1 MSAPPRDPAA
11 DARHPVARIT
21 TRVAPPPRSPARETM
36 DGVAAPP
43 PHPLDETTRRSDGV
57 GPGMRPADVAAA
69 RRPEAFSWTARAI
82 SAVAV
87 GTTMAAGFV
96 EAQLATVLPGVT
108 ASWLTTRATDRLLK
122 TLARGAETPATV
134 TAAVATGLAMR
145 LAALTAAM
153 PIVAA
158 NGGVAG
164 VMTGLLLAAWLSAG
178 WRHPATGAAAALRQ
192 RLAAVCA
199 AEAAAAVVLLFAAG
213 GPSVGF
219 EPDSRVAAAAACAF
233 ALQAAVAIGVARTVP
248 LPAAPMGGSGW
259 AAAGGGLPPAGTAFD
274 PSGPVRTWAA
284 EGPAAARTSVLVT
297 AGLAAGPAAAAV
309 AAAGV
314 AAATHYLRPAAP
326 GAVVAVAALV
336 PVLVVAA
343 AAVAAWRWWVR
354 ASDSASWC
362 KGGGSGAH
370 FDAEAAPLVGV
381 FESPSRQP

>member
-1 MSAPPRDPAA
+1 MQHDAGRSPP
-11 DARHPVARIT
+11 PVARH
-21 TRVAPPPRSPARETM
+21 ATM

-57 GPGMRPADVAAA
+57 GPGVRPADVAAA
-69 RRPEAFSWTARAI
+69 RRPEAFSWTALAI

-87 GTTMAAGFV
+87 GTAMAAGFV
-96 EAQLATVLPGVT
+96 EGQLATNLPGVT
-108 ASWLTTRATDRLLK
+108 TTWLTTPATDRLLQSP
-122 TLARGAETPATV
+122 ARGAKTPATV
-134 TAAVATGLAMR
+134 TAAVATDLAMW
-145 LAALTAAM
+145 LAAVTADM
-153 PIVAA
+153 PLIAA

-164 VMTGLLLAAWLSAG
+164 VKTGLLLAAWHSAG

-219 EPDSRVAAAAACAF
+219 EPDPRVAVAATCAF

-259 AAAGGGLPPAGTAFD
+259 AAAGGVLPPAGTAFD
-274 PSGPVRTWAA
+274 PNGPVRTWAA
-284 EGPAAARTSVLVT
+284 ARPAAVRTSVLVT

-343 AAVAAWRWWVR
+343 ATLAAWRRWVR
-354 ASDSASWC
+354 AWDWAAWC
-362 KGGGSGAH
+362 RRGGGGGDVA
-370 FDAEAAPLVGV
+370 AEAAPLVGV